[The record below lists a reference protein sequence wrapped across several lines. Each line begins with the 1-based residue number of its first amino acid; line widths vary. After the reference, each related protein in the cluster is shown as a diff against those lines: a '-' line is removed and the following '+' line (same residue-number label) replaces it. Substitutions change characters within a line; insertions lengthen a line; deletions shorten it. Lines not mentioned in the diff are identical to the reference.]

1 MLLHFKIILSTIAFV
16 YNVLVLVDLVTVL
29 FCYITLMNKTIFIH
43 LFVFVS
49 EMYTN
54 SFLISSPSKY
64 VNEQISISN
73 NNDFHSYND
82 NLLEEPID
90 FQYYNL

>member
-1 MLLHFKIILSTIAFV
+1 MLINNLMTILFHIV
-16 YNVLVLVDLVTVL
+16 VQL
-29 FCYITLMNKTIFIH
+29 NKTNFIH
-43 LFVFVS
+43 IFVFVS
-49 EMYTN
+49 EIYTN

-73 NNDFHSYND
+73 NNDFHSYSE

>member
-1 MLLHFKIILSTIAFV
+1 M
-16 YNVLVLVDLVTVL
+16 
-29 FCYITLMNKTIFIH
+29 
-43 LFVFVS
+43 FVFVS
-49 EMYTN
+49 EIFTN

-73 NNDFHSYND
+73 NHDFHSYGD
-82 NLLEEPID
+82 NLLEESID